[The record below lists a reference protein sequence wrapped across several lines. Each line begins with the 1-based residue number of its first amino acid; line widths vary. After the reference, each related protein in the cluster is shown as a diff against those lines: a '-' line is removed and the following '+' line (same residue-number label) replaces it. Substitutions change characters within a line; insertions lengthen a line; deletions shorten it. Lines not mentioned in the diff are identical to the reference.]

1 MRAIISILLF
11 LMMQRCVVAGSGCQG
26 DRNKDHRPR
35 VSCVNQGLTAVPGGI
50 DPLTQVLVLT
60 ENHFSSVSWSDY
72 SPFPQLYE
80 LDLSH
85 NQITVLEPPGPVL
98 ENLGV
103 LRLSGNR
110 LTGLGGEVFRCA
122 PNLMQIYLD
131 GNRIRSLH
139 DATFSYLQR
148 LEVISLYQN
157 ELPALP
163 PRLLERVSS
172 STLKQFDIENNSVS
186 LMPDGFFSSKPDL
199 PYVYLSYNPWLC
211 SCAVGYLH
219 SYLNDQEHN
228 IYKHKGPDEIIPG
241 SDSVLCARPPHLTGR
256 TIIELEED
264 DFCPPEPTFPP
275 LFYPIGDQDFKAAD
289 IIITTPQVPSTPLDT
304 TSPALLYATTAAPLN
319 TTSFTHSLN
328 TNSSAPPDTTSSAPP
343 DTTSS
348 APPDT
353 TSSVPLY
360 TTSSAPLDTTSSAP
374 LETASSA
381 PLETTSSALLV
392 SNVPLDTTSSAPL
405 VWTVPSVRTVPPD
418 TTSPMLLKSW
428 TYIWSDF
435 WTDWLLS
442 TVTPAEFNPPTSPG
456 PEVIVSYNTID
467 QSSILNSTQ
476 PRPQTASSPIPVQHQ
491 ASTTAPPK
499 PKSTSVGQHW
509 AEGAGGQVVDDGRTL
524 PWCWWLFVGF
534 ALLCVLSALTSCFL
548 FIWLLKSYLVLQ
560 GRLKR
565 YTPICSESDG
575 VTLRAYKHIKNTASP
590 GEENEESVKFLSLE
604 QIKDI
609 QAVFRS
615 VLFISK
621 GNDEGPK
628 DAQIEAKGRDASTTV
643 TAQERAEG
651 REDEELVF
659 RKSLYREISQKE
671 ESNRWT
677 EEEEC
682 WYRTRERTS
691 RYRLV
696 LRETTGSE
704 RNMEWVVGEWE
715 MGERGV
721 VNERSCPLIGQLDGT
736 LPVSSSIE

>member
-1 MRAIISILLF
+1 MRAIIGILLF
-11 LMMQRCVVAGSGCQG
+11 LMMQRCVVTGSGCQS

-60 ENHFSSVSWSDY
+60 ENRFSSVSWSDY
-72 SPFPQLYE
+72 SPFLHLYE

-148 LEVISLYQN
+148 LEIINLSQN

-172 STLKQFDIENNSVS
+172 STLKRFDLENNSVS
-186 LMPDGFFSSKPDL
+186 LMPDGFFSSKPEL

-219 SYLNDQEHN
+219 SYLNDQDYN
-228 IYKHKGPDEIIPG
+228 VYKHEGPDEFVPG
-241 SDSVLCARPPHLTGR
+241 TDTVLCAGPPHLNGR
-256 TIIELEED
+256 KIIKLEKN
-264 DFCPPEPTFPP
+264 DFCPPEPTDPP
-275 LFYPIGDQDFKAAD
+275 PFYPMGDQDFKAAD
-289 IIITTPQVPSTPLDT
+289 IIITTPHVPSTPLNT
-304 TSPALLYATTAAPLN
+304 TLPAPIYATWPAPLK
-319 TTSFTHSLN
+319 TTSFTHSLD
-328 TNSSAPPDTTSSAPP
+328 TTLSAPLDTTSSAPP

-348 APPDT
+348 TPLDTTSSALLEMTSSAPPDT
-353 TSSVPLY
+353 TSSPPLY
-360 TTSSAPLDTTSSAP
+360 TNSSAPLDTTSSAP
-374 LETASSA
+374 L
-381 PLETTSSALLV
+381 V
-392 SNVPLDTTSSAPL
+392 SDVPLDTTSSAPL
-405 VWTVPSVRTVPPD
+405 IWTVPSVRTVPPD
-418 TTSPMLLKSW
+418 TTSPMLLESW
-428 TYIWSDF
+428 TYTWYDF

-442 TVTPAEFNPPTSPG
+442 TVTTAEFSSLT
-456 PEVIVSYNTID
+456 EVNVSYNTIE

-476 PRPQTASSPIPVQHQ
+476 PQPQTATSPIPVRHI
-491 ASTTAPPK
+491 ASTTAQPK
-499 PKSTSVGQHW
+499 PKSTSVGLHL
-509 AEGAGGQVVDDGRTL
+509 AKGAGSQVVDDGRTL

-534 ALLCVLSALTSCFL
+534 VLLCVLSALTSCFL

-565 YTPICSESDG
+565 YTPIYSDSDG
-575 VTLRAYKHIKNTASP
+575 VTLRAYKRIENTASP
-590 GEENEESVKFLSLE
+590 GEENEESVTFLSLE
-604 QIKDI
+604 QIKDV

-628 DAQIEAKGRDASTTV
+628 DAQIETKGRDALTTV
-643 TAQERAEG
+643 SAQERAEG

-659 RKSLYREISQKE
+659 RKSLFREISQKE
-671 ESNRWT
+671 ESNKWT

-721 VNERSCPLIGQLDGT
+721 VNERSCPLIGQVDGT
-736 LPVSSSIE
+736 LPLSSSIE